1 MDNFKGQVT
10 ERVLKTLDN
19 DNILI
24 CLLPANTTDRLQP
37 LDVYVNKPAKTFLK
51 GKFEEWYATEIVKQ
65 LEQQTTRE
73 DMIPVDLSLPCLKVL
88 GAQWLT
94 EMKDYI
100 SNNPQFIA
108 NGFVKVGIT
117 EALDNQEQAEDHEQ
131 ENEPDY
137 ETDSCD
143 GNDLDL

>member
-1 MDNFKGQVT
+1 MIIDNFKGQVT
-10 ERVLKTLDN
+10 ERVLNTLDTN
-19 DNILI
+19 NILT
-24 CLLPANTTDRLQP
+24 CLLPANTTDRLQS
-37 LDVYVNKPAKTFLK
+37 LDISVNKPAKTFLK
-51 GKFEEWYATEIVKQ
+51 GKSEEWYATEIVKQ

-73 DMIPVDLSLPCLKVL
+73 DTIPVDLSLPCLKVL

-100 SNNPQFIA
+100 SNNPQYIV
-108 NGFVKVGIT
+108 NGFVKAGT
-117 EALDNQEQAEDHEQ
+117 TGALDNQEQAEDHDQ

-143 GNDLDL
+143 DSDL